1 MALVDTL
8 KTLSFLPMLLKLK
21 KGMKPRPQ
29 ETKDCFGARVEETAR
44 KHPNACAILFEG
56 RDISW
61 RDFNAMA
68 NRYAHYLSDK
78 GIKRGD
84 AVSVFMENR
93 IEYMA
98 MLVAMNKLGVI
109 GALLNTNLTGR
120 SLTHCI
126 KVAKSV
132 ACIVGEERITEFTE
146 VKEEIG
152 ITDERLFF
160 MPDNNQGAC
169 PEWATDI
176 AIESEECSEDNHTE
190 CVNSSLG
197 ETAFYIY
204 TSGTTGLPKAA
215 VMSNNR
221 YLTAATLSG
230 VAGLSCTVSDR
241 IYLCLPLYHATGL
254 LLGAGS
260 SFTTGASMFI
270 RRKFSASSFLNDI
283 RENRC
288 THMIYIGEL
297 CRYLMNLDENDRDA
311 ENPLHTMMGNG
322 LRPDVWLEFKKRY
335 GVNRICEIYGASE
348 GNVSFA
354 NMLNKD
360 CTVGLTSAEV
370 TIVDYDVEND
380 EIVRDSNGYCIETS
394 KGQPGLLLGK
404 ITPDYKFEGYTDPDA
419 TEGKILRNALE
430 EGDAW
435 FNTGDLMKTID
446 VGFNLGYDH
455 YQFVDRIGDTFRW
468 KSENVSTN
476 EVGEIINGFDQIQ
489 FCNVYGVEVPKADG
503 KAGMVAL
510 TLNETVKEL
519 DLESFSSFVNSNLPK
534 YAVPVFVRIQPNIE
548 VTGTFKMVKGDL
560 RKEAYNIDE
569 IADSVYVMK
578 PGESVYTE
586 LTSAYVGL
594 IKSGAAGY

>member
-1 MALVDTL
+1 
-8 KTLSFLPMLLKLK
+8 MLLKLK

-176 AIESEECSEDNHTE
+176 AIESEECSGDNHTE

-215 VMSNNR
+215 VKSNNR
-221 YLTAATLSG
+221 NLTAATLSG

-254 LLGAGS
+254 VLGAGS
-260 SFTTGASMFI
+260 SFTSGASMFI
-270 RRKFSASSFLNDI
+270 R
-283 RENRC
+283 
-288 THMIYIGEL
+288 
-297 CRYLMNLDENDRDA
+297 
-311 ENPLHTMMGNG
+311 
-322 LRPDVWLEFKKRY
+322 
-335 GVNRICEIYGASE
+335 
-348 GNVSFA
+348 
-354 NMLNKD
+354 
-360 CTVGLTSAEV
+360 
-370 TIVDYDVEND
+370 
-380 EIVRDSNGYCIETS
+380 
-394 KGQPGLLLGK
+394 
-404 ITPDYKFEGYTDPDA
+404 
-419 TEGKILRNALE
+419 
-430 EGDAW
+430 
-435 FNTGDLMKTID
+435 
-446 VGFNLGYDH
+446 
-455 YQFVDRIGDTFRW
+455 
-468 KSENVSTN
+468 
-476 EVGEIINGFDQIQ
+476 
-489 FCNVYGVEVPKADG
+489 
-503 KAGMVAL
+503 
-510 TLNETVKEL
+510 
-519 DLESFSSFVNSNLPK
+519 
-534 YAVPVFVRIQPNIE
+534 
-548 VTGTFKMVKGDL
+548 
-560 RKEAYNIDE
+560 
-569 IADSVYVMK
+569 
-578 PGESVYTE
+578 
-586 LTSAYVGL
+586 
-594 IKSGAAGY
+594 

>member
-1 MALVDTL
+1 M
-8 KTLSFLPMLLKLK
+8 SFLPMLLKLK

-29 ETKDCFGARVEETAR
+29 ETRDCFGTRVEETAR

-68 NRYAHYLSDK
+68 NRYAHYLSDR

-109 GALLNTNLTGR
+109 GGLLNTNLTGR
-120 SLTHCI
+120 SLAHCI

-132 ACIVGEERITEFTE
+132 ACIVGEERITEFAE
-146 VKEEIG
+146 VKEETD

-160 MPDNNQGAC
+160 MPDNSQGAC

-176 AIESEECSEDNHTE
+176 ATESEECSEDNHAE

-297 CRYLMNLDENDRDA
+297 CRYLMNLDETDRDA

-335 GVNRICEIYGASE
+335 GINRICEIYGASE

-380 EIVRDSNGYCIETS
+380 EIVKDANGFCIETP

-430 EGDAW
+430 DGDAW

-455 YQFVDRIGDTFRW
+455 FQFVDRIGDTFRW

-510 TLNETVKEL
+510 TLDETVKEL
-519 DLESFSSFVNSNLPK
+519 DLESFSDFVNSNLPK

-586 LTSAYVGL
+586 LTSGYVGL